1 MARVI
6 DIVTAVVAL
15 GFAALGAKRGLFR
28 ELMVL
33 LGGVVLGAMMGS
45 LWGEFWAGEL
55 ARYMATGEQ
64 TLQGAVLMAL
74 LFGVVLFVGYGS
86 GFLLSR
92 TPLPVWQRVVGGL
105 LGLLNGLLLEAFFF
119 RYLRTYFLKSPSVF
133 DQSIA
138 STLLTQWLSWVFLGL
153 VVAFALVVTVV
164 ALVRFARWIARLT
177 QAPVPAA
184 PSAAAPATPA
194 PPATESPT
202 VPCPSCGNPLVP
214 GATYCPHCGKLLS
227 P

>member
-6 DIVTAVVAL
+6 DIAAIVVAL
-15 GFAALGAKRGLFR
+15 GFAALGVKRGLLR

-45 LWGEFWAGEL
+45 LWGEFWAKGL
-55 ARYMATGEQ
+55 ARYVTLGEQ
-64 TLQGAVLMAL
+64 TLQGIVLLGL
-74 LFGVVLFVGYGS
+74 LLLVVLFVGYGS
-86 GFLLSR
+86 GFFLPRL
-92 TPLPVWQRVVGGL
+92 PLKPWQRVVGGL
-105 LGLLNGLLLEAFFF
+105 VGLLNGLLIEAFCF
-119 RYLRTYFLKSPSVF
+119 RYLRTYFLKTPSVLE
-133 DQSIA
+133 QSLA

-153 VVAFALVVTVV
+153 VAAVALVVIVI
-164 ALVRFARWIARLT
+164 ALARFVRWIARLA
-177 QAPVPAA
+177 QPPAP
-184 PSAAAPATPA
+184 AAAPATSPA
-194 PPATESPT
+194 ASATETPT